1 MVKIP
6 LIAAFVLVAAGV
18 AASIPLDMDPALV
31 DITDEANDMLVDG
44 SEESQADIDE
54 TGPADQNYDSLPQAC
69 RANYLAKPPIS
80 WVAGTIL
87 NGANCKVCEP
97 GTYNDSMLTSRPPPA
112 ASVLPVKRAAT
123 VHLHAPSV
131 ALPAHI

>member
-1 MVKIP
+1 MVKIL

-97 GTYNDSMLTSRPPPA
+97 GTYNANQQATSCRLCP
-112 ASVLPVKRAAT
+112 SIKRAAT